1 MLKGVRITF
10 SLIALSIAI
19 YSFISGNRD
28 IMPYMFI
35 FLGAMAF
42 TIGVEEIKNIDNLAA
57 YLLSWLELVL
67 YCLAFQK
74 YFGKYSI

>member
-28 IMPYMFI
+28 VMPYMFI
-35 FLGAMAF
+35 FLGLMAF
-42 TIGVEEIKNIDNLAA
+42 TIGLEEIKKHRQSSSILASMA
-57 YLLSWLELVL
+57 GALLIGFSEL
-67 YCLAFQK
+67 FR
-74 YFGKYSI
+74 

>member
-19 YSFISGNRD
+19 YSFITGNRG

-35 FLGAMAF
+35 FLGGNGF
-42 TIGVEEIKNIDNLAA
+42 H
-57 YLLSWLELVL
+57 
-67 YCLAFQK
+67 CK
-74 YFGKYSI
+74 YRGNDRT

>member
-10 SLIALSIAI
+10 ALITLSIAT

-42 TIGVEEIKNIDNLAA
+42 TIGLEEIKKQKQSSSI
-57 YLLSWLELVL
+57 
-67 YCLAFQK
+67 LAFMTGAGALLLG
-74 YFGKYSI
+74 FSEIFR

>member
-1 MLKGVRITF
+1 MLKGVRVTF

-42 TIGVEEIKNIDNLAA
+42 TIGAEEIKKHRQSSSI
-57 YLLSWLELVL
+57 
-67 YCLAFQK
+67 LAFMAGAGALLLG
-74 YFGKYSI
+74 FSEIFR

>member
-10 SLIALSIAI
+10 ALITLSIAT

-42 TIGVEEIKNIDNLAA
+42 TIGLEEIKNRNNLAA
-57 YLLSWLELVL
+57 YLLSWLEPVL
-67 YCLAFQK
+67 YFLASQN
-74 YFGKYSI
+74 YSGK

>member
-19 YSFISGNRD
+19 YGFISDNRD

-35 FLGAMAF
+35 FLGGMAF
-42 TIGVEEIKNIDNLAA
+42 IISIEEILKQQKGGSILA
-57 YLLSWLELVL
+57 LLAGAVALFLGFSEI
-67 YCLAFQK
+67 FR
-74 YFGKYSI
+74 